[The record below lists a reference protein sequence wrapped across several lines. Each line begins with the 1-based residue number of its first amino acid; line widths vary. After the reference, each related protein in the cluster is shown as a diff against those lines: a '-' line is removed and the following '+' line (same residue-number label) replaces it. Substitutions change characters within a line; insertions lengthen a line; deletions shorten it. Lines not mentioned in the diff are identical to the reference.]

1 MTYARKS
8 QVTGVFFFSV
18 PQVRTHYS
26 QALLMCRTN
35 DPLRLHG
42 GVTRFF
48 ACGTLLACRL
58 PNSTAVADSGLDK
71 SLADKHHERNERCA
85 RANRELEAHGELLG

>member
-1 MTYARKS
+1 
-8 QVTGVFFFSV
+8 
-18 PQVRTHYS
+18 
-26 QALLMCRTN
+26 MCRTN

-42 GVTRFF
+42 GVTLSV

-71 SLADKHHERNERCA
+71 SLAGKNHERNEQCA
-85 RANRELEAHGELLG
+85 LATREPVAHGALLG

>member
-18 PQVRTHYS
+18 PQVSTHYS

-42 GVTRFF
+42 DVTLSV
-48 ACGTLLACRL
+48 ACDRLLACRL

-71 SLADKHHERNERCA
+71 SLADKNDSRSARCA
-85 RANRELEAHGELLG
+85 RANRELEAHGERLR